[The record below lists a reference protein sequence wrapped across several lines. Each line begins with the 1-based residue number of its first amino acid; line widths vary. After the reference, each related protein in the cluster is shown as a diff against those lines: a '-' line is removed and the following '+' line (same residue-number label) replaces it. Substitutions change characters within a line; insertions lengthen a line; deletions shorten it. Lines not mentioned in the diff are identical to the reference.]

1 MAFLSVPRSP
11 CPPLPFSNRLTTT
24 QTNHMPA
31 PGNANVQ
38 SLDALRDVRL
48 ALILFQ
54 ERATSA
60 LGGLRT
66 KIDRTRAWLEQDRPL
81 YWRDQERNAY
91 DRVAS
96 ARVAFDMCRLRTV
109 GGRHPECIE
118 EKVALQRAKARL
130 GYCQQKVD
138 IVRRV
143 NVEVGRQADD
153 YRGRSGPLQ
162 RLLDEDIPNVMAM
175 LSRMIDAIEA
185 YAAVGVLP
193 DDSAAVRLSMSAS
206 EPTSEA
212 VVQVGEQGG
221 SEVSSNVTP
230 PLSDGVRE

>member
-1 MAFLSVPRSP
+1 
-11 CPPLPFSNRLTTT
+11 
-24 QTNHMPA
+24 MPA
-31 PGNANVQ
+31 PGHANVQ

-54 ERATSA
+54 ERAISA
-60 LGGLRT
+60 MGSLRT

-91 DRVAS
+91 DRVATG
-96 ARVAFDMCRLRTV
+96 RVAYDTCRLRTV

-130 GYCQQKVD
+130 EYCQQKVD

-143 NVEVGRQADD
+143 TVEVGQQSDD
-153 YRGRSGPLQ
+153 YRGRSGLLQ
-162 RLLDEDIPNVMAM
+162 RLLDEDIPKVLAM
-175 LSRMIDAIEA
+175 LSRMIDAIDA

-193 DDSAAVRLSMSAS
+193 DDSARVQLSAGV
-206 EPTSEA
+206 SEA
-212 VVQVGEQGG
+212 TIGAAAETEGQSEK
-221 SEVSSNVTP
+221 EVSANAVTQ
-230 PLSDGVRE
+230 S

>member
-1 MAFLSVPRSP
+1 
-11 CPPLPFSNRLTTT
+11 
-24 QTNHMPA
+24 MPA

-38 SLDALRDVRL
+38 SLDALKDVRL

-54 ERATSA
+54 ERAVAA
-60 LGGLRT
+60 LGSLRT

-81 YWRDQERNAY
+81 YWRDQERKAY

-96 ARVAFDMCRLRTV
+96 TRVAFDLCRLRTV

-130 GYCQQKVD
+130 EFCQHKVD
-138 IVRRV
+138 VVRRV
-143 NVEVGRQADD
+143 AVEVGQQADD
-153 YRGRSGPLQ
+153 YRGRTGLLQ
-162 RLLDEDIPNVMAM
+162 RLLEEDIPNVLAR

-193 DDSAAVRLSMSAS
+193 DESAPVQLNATVS
-206 EPTSEA
+206 EPNAEVSMKEES
-212 VVQVGEQGG
+212 VKIDEIGEQSG
-221 SEVSSNVTP
+221 SDDLP
-230 PLSDGVRE
+230 P

>member
-1 MAFLSVPRSP
+1 
-11 CPPLPFSNRLTTT
+11 
-24 QTNHMPA
+24 MPA
-31 PGNANVQ
+31 PGHANVQ

-54 ERATSA
+54 ERAISA
-60 LGGLRT
+60 MGSLRT

-91 DRVAS
+91 DRVAT
-96 ARVAFDMCRLRTV
+96 ARVAYDTCRLRTV

-130 GYCQQKVD
+130 EYCQQKVD

-143 NVEVGRQADD
+143 TVEVGQQSDD
-153 YRGRSGPLQ
+153 YRGRSGLLQ
-162 RLLDEDIPNVMAM
+162 RLLDEDIPKVLAM
-175 LSRMIDAIEA
+175 LSRMIDAIDA

-193 DDSAAVRLSMSAS
+193 DDSARVQLSAGVSAATIGAAA
-206 EPTSEA
+206 ETEG
-212 VVQVGEQGG
+212 QREK
-221 SEVSSNVTP
+221 EVSANAATQS
-230 PLSDGVRE
+230 